1 MLTQETKVGLFVLAG
16 LLALAMVTILLGDI
30 HLEKRYKIKILFSD
44 ISGLPEKAQ
53 VRRAGVVVG
62 KVTDIS
68 LVGDKAQVVVSIKK
82 DVKIHKDARAK
93 IVSFGIVGTKYLEIT
108 SGSENEPLLQDGDTI
123 IGIEPVSI
131 DRAVEEVLFGVRD
144 LVDKIKGFGEEE
156 ELGKSLRLILD
167 NIGDVTWKLNR
178 ALGAEGQELK
188 ETIENLNQLSA
199 NISEITDSLN
209 KESIASSLEKLEKT
223 LDGIAEVTEKLS
235 GGEGAMG
242 RLLSDEKMAEQI
254 EQVVSSLE
262 QSSQE
267 AKKILQRTS
276 GFRMAWNYQLNYNV
290 NEEKLRSDFGFYLI
304 PGEERFYYFSV
315 NNIGENNSAND
326 SGNQKINSITVK
338 VGKNFGPLSL
348 YGGVIRSSG
357 GFGASFS
364 PVKDRIEIGAEV
376 FHFSRKRAWLN
387 AGTKFRIKDWCYFGI
402 NGEDILNQGTVN
414 SSIGIVL
421 R

>member
-1 MLTQETKVGLFVLAG
+1 MLKEETKVGLFVLAG
-16 LLALAMVTILLGDI
+16 FLALATVTILLGDI

-44 ISGLPEKAQ
+44 VSGLPEKAQ

-62 KVTDIS
+62 KVTDIR
-68 LVGDKAQVVVSIKK
+68 LVGDKAQVVASIKK
-82 DVKIHKDARAK
+82 DVRIRKDARAK

-131 DRAVEEVLFGVRD
+131 DKAAEEVLLGVGD
-144 LVDKIKGFGEEE
+144 LVEKIKGIGKEE

-167 NIGDVTWKLNR
+167 NIGDVTRKLNR

-188 ETIENLNQLSA
+188 ETIKNLNQLSA
-199 NISEITDSLN
+199 NIRGITDSLN
-209 KESIASSLEKLEKT
+209 KESIASSLEKLENT
-223 LDGIAEVTEKLS
+223 LDGIAEVAEKL
-235 GGEGAMG
+235 GRGEGAMG

-262 QSSQE
+262 ESSQE

-276 GFRMAWNYQLNYNV
+276 GFRMAWDYQLNYNV
-290 NEEKLRSDFGFYLI
+290 NEEKLRSDFGLYLI

-315 NNIGENNSAND
+315 NNIGESGSATD
-326 SGNQKINSITVK
+326 SGDQKINSITVK
-338 VGKNFGPLSL
+338 VGKNFGPFSL

-357 GFGASFS
+357 GFGGAFC

-376 FHFSRKRAWLN
+376 FRFSRKRAWLN
-387 AGTKFRIKDWCYFGI
+387 AGTKFRIKDWCYLGI
-402 NGEDILNQGTVN
+402 NGEDVLNQGTVN